1 MSQMQYKEVII
12 NGSILIILFFS
23 KKLLEEKE
31 STIGIKFNLDGLMI
45 IFEGK
50 IVIKDDI
57 APQKRV

>member
-1 MSQMQYKEVII
+1 MQYKEVII

-31 STIGIKFNLDGLMI
+31 STIGIEFNLDGLMI

-50 IVIKDDI
+50 IIKC
-57 APQKRV
+57 